1 MKRRL
6 RRLLVFAGVL
16 GVLMVLNVGAA
27 SASHGDN
34 PNSPFAE
41 AEGISNGAPGPI
53 SGEAAE
59 TTPGSIPVGTAL
71 GFVPG
76 LAPELQDHPGLQNSQ
91 GFVPNLARN
100 PNCPLHYQGLDLP
113 GL

>member
-16 GVLMVLNVGAA
+16 GLLMVLNVGAA
-27 SASHGDN
+27 WATHGDN

-41 AEGISNGAPGPI
+41 AEGIADGTGPTSAI
-53 SGEAAE
+53 AAA

-71 GFVPG
+71 GFSPAG
-76 LAPELQDHPGLQNSQ
+76 PNDHPGLVHSNGFQNL
-91 GFVPNLARN
+91 VHN
-100 PNCPLHYQGLDLP
+100 PNCPLHYQDL
-113 GL
+113 

>member
-6 RRLLVFAGVL
+6 GRLIVFAGVVGL
-16 GVLMVLNVGAA
+16 FMVLNAGVA
-27 SASHGDN
+27 SADHPG
-34 PNSPFAE
+34 PPFEDANT
-41 AEGISNGAPGPI
+41 ISIDAPGPI
-53 SGEAAE
+53 SAEAAG
-59 TTPGSIPVGTAL
+59 TTPGNIPVGTAL
-71 GFVPG
+71 GFQPGVPP
-76 LAPELQDHPGLQNSQ
+76 AEQNHPGLQHSQ

>member
-6 RRLLVFAGVL
+6 RRLIVFGGVVGLV
-16 GVLMVLNVGAA
+16 MVFNVGVA
-27 SASHGDN
+27 SADHPG
-34 PNSPFAE
+34 PPFVDANE
-41 AEGISNGAPGPI
+41 ISNDMPGPT
-53 SGEAAE
+53 SGDAAAE
-59 TTPGSIPVGTAL
+59 TPGNIPVGTAL
-71 GFVPG
+71 GFQPG
-76 LAPELQDHPGLQNSQ
+76 VDPEFQDHKGLQNSQ